1 MVFNS
6 PGRCNGLGG
15 PWPFPGLSLDLT
27 GVAPTIL
34 RHEGRL
40 PLPPYVCRDVCRK
53 VAMLFPGLAAQMRYS
68 TDVFARP
75 LLDTQLQFFPGGRAE
90 SFPRPTSGQEG
101 QSHFREPLHT
111 QYTSPVRNKLHTD
124 GNHTHSTQLDTLKH
138 TLRELGR
145 QSALASPQPGFLER
159 VPRYVT

>member
-1 MVFNS
+1 MGWEVLDLSRGF
-6 PGRCNGLGG
+6 
-15 PWPFPGLSLDLT
+15 SLDLT

-40 PLPPYVCRDVCRK
+40 PLPPYVCRDVCGK
-53 VAMLFPGLAAQMRYS
+53 GEPFPGPTIQMCYSSCFCTATPGYS
-68 TDVFARP
+68 T
-75 LLDTQLQFFPGGRAE
+75 TIFPCGRAE

-145 QSALASPQPGFLER
+145 QSALASPHPGFLER

>member
-1 MVFNS
+1 
-6 PGRCNGLGG
+6 
-15 PWPFPGLSLDLT
+15 
-27 GVAPTIL
+27 
-34 RHEGRL
+34 
-40 PLPPYVCRDVCRK
+40 
-53 VAMLFPGLAAQMRYS
+53 MLFPGLAAQMRYS

>member
-1 MVFNS
+1 MT
-6 PGRCNGLGG
+6 
-15 PWPFPGLSLDLT
+15 FPG
-27 GVAPTIL
+27 A
-34 RHEGRL
+34 
-40 PLPPYVCRDVCRK
+40 
-53 VAMLFPGLAAQMRYS
+53 FPGSYRGRTNDIKTRRSTATAPLRMQGCVQESRNAISGARCPDALLNGCFCTATPGYS
-68 TDVFARP
+68 TSV
-75 LLDTQLQFFPGGRAE
+75 FPGGRAE